1 MNLQIAQFQLLNA
14 LKEKKVK
21 RSKLSTKGKLEP
33 SRLWHYKTSKLLFSE
48 PIVGTGKDF
57 ICELILDASWSMA
70 ARGIFKDAVRTTQN
84 LVKLFHWVIDFRI
97 TVFATTWHSVS
108 INKLLS
114 LQVDNYSEFEL
125 IKEFNKKVETMSIGW
140 QTSIIEIEWGTENFS
155 EWTWWPW
162 VLKSAIDS
170 LSSISEKYVKYIV
183 FITDWEDWQD
193 NFGYTWE
200 GMMSRGIDSVMWIP
214 IAQYNKNSYPKI
226 IQELKDN
233 DISILPIGLDTDLSQ
248 RFWSAINLRNPE
260 DIYKETIDFI
270 TKH

>member
-14 LKEKKVK
+14 LKEKKTK

-70 ARGIFKDAVRTTQN
+70 NKGRFKDAVRTTQN
-84 LVKLFHWVIDFRI
+84 LVKLFHWVIDFRV

-114 LQVDNYSEFEL
+114 IKVDDFSEWEL
-125 IKEFNKKVETMSIGW
+125 IREFNRKVEQINIGW
-140 QTSIIEIEWGTENFS
+140 ENSIIEIEWGSENFFW
-155 EWTWWPW
+155 WTWWPW
-162 VLKSAIDS
+162 VLKSAINS
-170 LSSISEKYVKYIV
+170 LSNISDKYVKYIV
-183 FITDWEDWQD
+183 FITDWTDIQD
-193 NFGYTWE
+193 NFWFSWAN
-200 GMMSRGIDSVMWIP
+200 MISRGIDSVMWIP
-214 IAQYNKNSYPKI
+214 IAQYNEDSYPKI
-226 IQELKDN
+226 IKELEDN
-233 DISILPIGLDTDLSQ
+233 SINILPIGLRIDLSD
-248 RFWSAINLRNPE
+248 RFWQAINLSNPE

-270 TKH
+270 IKQ

>member
-14 LKEKKVK
+14 LKEKKAK

-48 PIVGTGKDF
+48 PIVWTGKDF

-70 ARGIFKDAVRTTQN
+70 HKNSFKDAVKTTQN

-97 TVFATTWHSVS
+97 TVFATTWHRIS

-114 LQVDNYSEFEL
+114 IKVDDFDEWSLIGEFDRRVDVMRINWE
-125 IKEFNKKVETMSIGW
+125 E
-140 QTSIIEIEWGTENFS
+140 SIIEIEWGTENFYW
-155 EWTWWPW
+155 WTWWPW
-162 VLKSAIDS
+162 VLKTAIDS
-170 LSSISEKYVKYIV
+170 LSDIWDKYVKYIV
-183 FITDWEDWQD
+183 FITDWEDYQD
-193 NFGYTWE
+193 NFWKKSR
-200 GMMSRGIDSVMWIP
+200 GMQERGIDSVMWIP
-214 IAQYNKNSYPKI
+214 IAQYNEGTYPKI
-226 IQELKDN
+226 IQELNDN
-233 DISILPIGLDTDLSQ
+233 NINILPIGLWIDLSD
-248 RFWSAINLRNPE
+248 RFGQAISLRNPE